1 MRLARSVALIGCL
14 CLAGMP
20 MTLAGADFPSR
31 PVTMLLGFNPGG
43 TTDMQAQVLA
53 EIMAEELG
61 QPVQLLYYQGQGGG
75 NAAAMLAASQDG
87 GYVFQF
93 GHASPFLITPL
104 ISDTSYSLDS
114 YRFVA
119 GVIVAQF
126 AFVTGP
132 DTPFSTWDE
141 MLSYGREQGEL
152 TYVTQSPYDRFVIE
166 SIMQE
171 EGIALRVLPTAGG
184 ASMAPLIINGDAH
197 FGISGGTHTAYTD
210 SGEMRLLASPNRE
223 RLMAYP
229 EVPTLF
235 ELGYDIKV
243 LGYRVLV
250 VPADTPEEHV
260 TRLSAAAKRAT
271 EDQRFIE
278 VAESRTKMPV
288 AFVGEDELNTLFAE
302 QARLFSEALEAR

>member
-1 MRLARSVALIGCL
+1 MRLARYMALIGCL
-14 CLAGMP
+14 WLTGLPAAMGS
-20 MTLAGADFPSR
+20 DSFPSR
-31 PVTMLLGFNPGG
+31 PLTMLLGFNPGG
-43 TTDMQAQVLA
+43 STDMQAQVLA

-61 QPVQLLYYQGQGGG
+61 QPVELLYYQGQGGG

-87 GYVFQF
+87 GHVFQY

-104 ISDTSYSLDS
+104 ISDTSFALDS

-119 GVIVAQF
+119 GVLEAQF

-141 MLSYGREQGEL
+141 MIAYGREQGEL
-152 TYVTQSPYDRFVIE
+152 TYATQSPYDRFVIE
-166 SIMQE
+166 SIMRE
-171 EGIALRVLPTAGG
+171 EGIAVRVLPTTGG
-184 ASMAPLIINGDAH
+184 ASMAPMIINGDAH

-210 SGEMRLLASPNRE
+210 NGDMRLLASPNRD

-229 EVPTLF
+229 EVPTLS
-235 ELGYDIKV
+235 ELGYAIEV
-243 LGYRVLV
+243 LSYRVLA

-260 TRLSAAAKRAT
+260 IRLSAAAKRAT

-288 AFVGEDELNTLFAE
+288 VFVGEEELNMVFAE
-302 QARLFSEALEAR
+302 QVRLFIEALEAR